1 MRVSIRNAFY
11 LPQRG
16 LTMTLGEKLK
26 ALREARGWSQHELAQ
41 RAHVRQ
47 ALVSELES
55 GKKEDTTGSV
65 FRRLA
70 RALHVSVDYLVG
82 MYNGTADPSP
92 CPGEALSCGG
102 KTLPLVAHLTEE
114 TDR

>member
-1 MRVSIRNAFY
+1 
-11 LPQRG
+11 
-16 LTMTLGEKLK
+16 MTLGEKLK

-41 RAHVRQ
+41 RARVRQ

-82 MYNGTADPSP
+82 MYNGTVDPNVSPGKESTVRSYAPSP
-92 CPGEALSCGG
+92 VTTSPER
-102 KTLPLVAHLTEE
+102 KVADAEYTKI
-114 TDR
+114 